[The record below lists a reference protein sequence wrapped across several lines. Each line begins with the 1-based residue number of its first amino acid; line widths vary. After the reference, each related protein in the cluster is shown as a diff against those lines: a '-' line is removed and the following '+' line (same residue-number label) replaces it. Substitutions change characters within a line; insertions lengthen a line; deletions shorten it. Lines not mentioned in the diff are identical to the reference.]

1 MSQQNNTEI
10 TLEVGEAEFTFNLT
24 PADVTKYFNA
34 LTQTNKVA
42 PGNNLLMTTVKQEEK
57 ATLKPLLGNPVMVMQ
72 IAGALLEEYAPNV
85 EVIVKKRSSTLSA

>member
-1 MSQQNNTEI
+1 MNEQNKEI
-10 TLEVGEAEFTFNLT
+10 TLEVGENEFTFNLT

-42 PGNNLLMTTVKQEEK
+42 PGNNLLMNTVKQEEK
-57 ATLKPLLGNPVMVMQ
+57 ATLKSILANPVMVMQ

-85 EVIVKKRSSTLSA
+85 EVIVKKRSNTLIA

>member
-10 TLEVGEAEFTFNLT
+10 TLEVGEQEFTFNLT

-42 PGNNLLMTTVKQEEK
+42 PGNNLLMTTVLQEQK
-57 ATLKPLLGNPVMVMQ
+57 TVLKPLLGNPVMVMQ
-72 IAGALLEEYAPNV
+72 LAGALLEEYGPKV
-85 EVIVKKRSSTLSA
+85 EVLVKKHSATLSA

>member
-1 MSQQNNTEI
+1 MSQQNTEI
-10 TLEVGEAEFTFNLT
+10 TLEVGENEFTFNLT

-42 PGNNLLMTTVKQEEK
+42 PGNNLLMTTVLQDQKNV
-57 ATLKPLLGNPVMVMQ
+57 LKPLLGNPVMVMQ
-72 IAGALLEEYAPNV
+72 LAGALLEEYAPNV

>member
-1 MSQQNNTEI
+1 MSQQNTEI
-10 TLEVGEAEFTFNLT
+10 TLEVGEQEFTFHLT

-42 PGNNLLMTTVKQEEK
+42 PGNNLLMNTVLQDQKPVLK
-57 ATLKPLLGNPVMVMQ
+57 ALLGNPVMVMQ
-72 IAGALLEEYAPNV
+72 LAGALLEEYAPNV

>member
-1 MSQQNNTEI
+1 MNEQNKEI
-10 TLEVGEAEFTFNLT
+10 ILEVGENEFTFNLT

-42 PGNNLLMTTVKQEEK
+42 PGNNLLMNTVKQEEK
-57 ATLKPLLGNPVMVMQ
+57 ATLKSILANPVMVMQ

-85 EVIVKKRSSTLSA
+85 EVVVKKRSNTLSA

>member
-1 MSQQNNTEI
+1 MSQQNTEI
-10 TLEVGEAEFTFNLT
+10 TLEVGEQEFTFNLS

-57 ATLKPLLGNPVMVMQ
+57 ATLKPLLANPS
-72 IAGALLEEYAPNV
+72 PNLN
-85 EVIVKKRSSTLSA
+85 K

>member
-1 MSQQNNTEI
+1 MNEQNKEI
-10 TLEVGEAEFTFNLT
+10 TLEVGENEFTFDLT

-42 PGNNLLMTTVKQEEK
+42 PGHNLLMNTVKQEEK
-57 ATLKPLLGNPVMVMQ
+57 ATLKPVLANPVMVMQ
-72 IAGALLEEYAPNV
+72 LAGALLEEYAPSV

>member
-1 MSQQNNTEI
+1 MNEQNAEI
-10 TLEVGEAEFTFNLT
+10 TLEVGENEFTFNLT

-42 PGNNLLMTTVKQEEK
+42 PGNNLLMNTVQQEQK
-57 ATLKPLLGNPVMVMQ
+57 AVLKPLLGNPVMVMQ
-72 IAGALLEEYAPNV
+72 LAGALLEEYAPNV